1 MTQTNS
7 TMTFKQQIWL
17 DRAFVKME
25 KRGLVTLLKGDSR
38 ELYRRFL
45 SQPIAYRQYIRRL
58 EREDWA

>member
-1 MTQTNS
+1 
-7 TMTFKQQIWL
+7 MTFKQQIWL